1 MTNDLLVTKSWSSRL
16 PPCSA
21 KSFLSLC
28 QSSNVCLSTEHM
40 FVCGVKLDL
49 EHNRQMIKW
58 HELVCVCVCARPKLL
73 PSFKQPLDMDR
84 QSCF

>member
-49 EHNRQMIKW
+49 EHNRQMIKN
-58 HELVCVCVCARPKLL
+58 HALVCVCVGTELL

-84 QSCF
+84 QPCF